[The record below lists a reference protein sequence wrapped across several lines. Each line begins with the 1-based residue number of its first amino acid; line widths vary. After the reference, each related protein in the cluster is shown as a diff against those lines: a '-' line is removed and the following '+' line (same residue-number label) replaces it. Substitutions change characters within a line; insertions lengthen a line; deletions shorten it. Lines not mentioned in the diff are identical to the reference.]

1 MVRLLTRISSE
12 SAFPT
17 DALSPE
23 DGGCLLPS
31 PPIKVMVSHESRG
44 LLERAFDLCFGE
56 QAEELTM
63 PTRDPS
69 LAGRGKALVSRSEPF
84 WREAPGAGGLT
95 SGRPVA

>member
-44 LLERAFDLCFGE
+44 WLERALDLCLQNKRKSSRCHCEIRLWRDEEKRLFPGPNHSGEKHQE
-56 QAEELTM
+56 QA
-63 PTRDPS
+63 
-69 LAGRGKALVSRSEPF
+69 V
-84 WREAPGAGGLT
+84 
-95 SGRPVA
+95 